1 MSQTSKNAAYPIVKP
16 DTGVTRQVLSETAE
30 MMTVIFRFEKDAV
43 GALHSHPHVQST
55 YVSSGKFLFHIDGQD
70 FELNPGDSMIIPGNA
85 VHGCQCQEAGD
96 LIDTFTPRRDDF
108 L

>member
-1 MSQTSKNAAYPIVKP
+1 MSSTSKNAAYPIARP
-16 DTGVTRQVLSETAE
+16 DAGVTRQVLSETE
-30 MMTVIFRFEKDAV
+30 DMMTVIFRFEAGAV

-55 YVSSGKFLFHIDGQD
+55 YVNSGKFLFHIDGQD
-70 FELNPGDSMIIPGNA
+70 FELETGDSLIIPGNA
-85 VHGCQCQEAGD
+85 VHGCQCQEAGE